1 MKLVLDESINPKFGT
16 YHCKF
21 NVGYYATEVWVSKST
36 QSFGIEQE
44 TNLSIECEKE
54 VNNSDPDIVIF
65 NKEEL
70 LILQKLV
77 NQAVEILEGKDENT
91 I

>member
-1 MKLVLDESINPKFGT
+1 MKLVLDESINPEFGT
-16 YHCKF
+16 YNCKF
-21 NVGYYATEVWVSKST
+21 NIESHSTEVWTSKST

-44 TNLSIECEKE
+44 ALHSIYSND
-54 VNNSDPDIVIF
+54 VIIF